1 MRLCAAAIGLYET
14 AVANPDAFPG
24 FKCQIDEEKLN
35 LVLETLSKDDP
46 QKYID
51 MLDAI
56 YRARNNG
63 WTIITADYLR
73 EHPELLDQYPEL
85 LKDFPEL
92 M

>member
-1 MRLCAAAIGLYET
+1 MKLCAAAIGLYET

-24 FKCQIDEEKLN
+24 FKCQIDEGKLN